1 MWGFC
6 SIHTNA
12 SLSVSVSEA
21 DDSVDSLNLSADGD
35 SDDYEEDEDEAV
47 RGDDSVDGSS
57 PTLSDYTE
65 PGSGSVTSVRSG
77 QFPGMRIVY
86 RLSFIP

>member
-1 MWGFC
+1 M
-6 SIHTNA
+6 
-12 SLSVSVSEA
+12 SVSEA

-77 QFPGMRIVY
+77 QFPGMRSVY
-86 RLSFIP
+86 HHSFIP

>member
-21 DDSVDSLNLSADGD
+21 DDSVDSLNLSANGD

-86 RLSFIP
+86 RHSFIP